1 MDFTDDV
8 LTDFSERFSKMA
20 DLGKTSSVSVTKTVV
35 ETKSKMD
42 KLEYLI
48 NECRVETVVVYLD
61 RAEVCRAVKTNL
73 KSGENE
79 VRLKNLSSCIDKD
92 SIRYSL
98 VLIFGLYFL

>member
-8 LTDFSERFSKMA
+8 LTDFSERLSKMA
-20 DLGKTSSVSVTKTVV
+20 DLGKSSAASVTKTVV
-35 ETKSKMD
+35 ESKGKMD
-42 KLEYLI
+42 KMEYSI

-61 RAEVCRAVKTNL
+61 RAEVCRAVKTHL

-92 SIRYSL
+92 SIR
-98 VLIFGLYFL
+98 